1 MHRFWEAAYPSDYEE
16 LIHDQKWINRY
27 KNEISIS
34 MKSTCKYINKL
45 TDFIEKNS
53 EYELWIISSMGQQAI
68 ENISLKV
75 NWPIS
80 NLEVFIQNIVGEKLT
95 IKTGPSMVPL
105 YSISSNKDNI
115 NKIERSLNMI
125 LTNVSIKLRTKTTNT
140 LSFYFYSNE
149 DNIFFKKG
157 NKKIGLD
164 GLCLKE
170 IKENSSSSAYHVP
183 EGLFF
188 RYGKD
193 LQEIDSTYL
202 SNGFLHTDLIK
213 DIVIETLS

>member
-1 MHRFWEAAYPSDYEE
+1 M
-16 LIHDQKWINRY
+16 I
-27 KNEISIS
+27 
-34 MKSTCKYINKL
+34 
-45 TDFIEKNS
+45 
-53 EYELWIISSMGQQAI
+53 
-68 ENISLKV
+68 
-75 NWPIS
+75 
-80 NLEVFIQNIVGEKLT
+80 
-95 IKTGPSMVPL
+95 PL
-105 YSISSNKDNI
+105 YSISSNKENI
-115 NKIERSLNMI
+115 NKIERSLSMI
-125 LTNVSIKLRTKTTNT
+125 STNVTIKLRTKTSNT

-157 NKKIGLD
+157 NKEIGLD

-193 LQEIDSTYL
+193 LQEINSKYL